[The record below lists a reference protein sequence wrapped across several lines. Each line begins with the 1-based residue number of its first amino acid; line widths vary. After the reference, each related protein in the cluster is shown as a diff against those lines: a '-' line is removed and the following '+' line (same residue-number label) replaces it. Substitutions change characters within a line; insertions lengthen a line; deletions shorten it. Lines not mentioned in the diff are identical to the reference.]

1 MLLGVPLE
9 SRGACRAFLAAGHG
23 AIGRRRAVN
32 EKGANSRKLAEAY
45 FEVSSY
51 QALITC

>member
-32 EKGANSRKLAEAY
+32 EKGASSRKLAEACAIDDLV
-45 FEVSSY
+45 FRGF
-51 QALITC
+51 